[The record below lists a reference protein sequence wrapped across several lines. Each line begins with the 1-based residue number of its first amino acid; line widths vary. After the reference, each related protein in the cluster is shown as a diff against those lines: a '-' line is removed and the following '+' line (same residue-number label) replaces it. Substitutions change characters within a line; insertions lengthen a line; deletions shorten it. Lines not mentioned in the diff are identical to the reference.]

1 MGFRRLAVMA
11 AMLGTFAIAPAAH
24 AEVTSVF
31 DGAVACSTE
40 ADGTRFCGG
49 SNTTVPTFD
58 GVPIDVNVALPPAPA
73 AGTDG
78 DYPLVMVFHGYGGS
92 EFELDD
98 LRRWTD
104 QGYAAFSMS
113 DRGFGKSCN
122 KDQLLVPGCG
132 DGYIRLMDTRYEVRD
147 AQLFA
152 GRLVDEGLVD
162 PTAIGATGGS
172 YGGGMS
178 MALAALRDRVMMPD
192 GSLVPWT
199 SPDGT
204 PMQIAAAVPEIP
216 WTDMANA
223 LMPNGATLDY
233 VADAPYGD
241 RIGVLKLSFVAGLFA
256 AGQATGRYALPLV
269 QDPDADII
277 TWWTLINAGEP
288 YEGNPLT
295 EHVLEQVTTYHS
307 SYYIDDSVPPAPLLI
322 SNGWTDDIFP
332 ADEALRFYNRTR
344 TEHPDAE
351 ISVFFLDYGH
361 QRGQSKDADTAL
373 LRQRQDEWFAHY
385 LKGEGAEPFH
395 GVETLTQTCPDSAPS
410 AGPFTAPSWAEIAPG
425 EVRLDAPAAKAIL
438 PLAADLAGPTFD
450 PIAGGGAC
458 ATTAGTDQVGT
469 ATYRLPAAP
478 AGGYTLMGSPTLVAD
493 IDSNGPHSQ
502 IAARLLDV
510 APGGQ
515 QTLVA
520 RGLWRPKS
528 GGGPT
533 RQVFQL
539 HPNGWKFEQGH
550 VAKLELLPADV
561 PYSRPTNVQL
571 PVTVSNAE
579 LRLPV
584 VEEPGAAGGAVLEPA
599 PKVVPDGYELAADF
613 LDQPDPGPGDNGSG
627 EGRRGRRCAGKAVT
641 IAGTRADDHLRGT
654 GAADV
659 ISGLGG
665 NDVIKGRVGKDTIC
679 GGRGKDRL
687 RGGPGRDRVRGG
699 PGRDKRS

>member
-1 MGFRRLAVMA
+1 
-11 AMLGTFAIAPAAH
+11 
-24 AEVTSVF
+24 
-31 DGAVACSTE
+31 
-40 ADGTRFCGG
+40 
-49 SNTTVPTFD
+49 
-58 GVPIDVNVALPPAPA
+58 
-73 AGTDG
+73 
-78 DYPLVMVFHGYGGS
+78 
-92 EFELDD
+92 
-98 LRRWTD
+98 
-104 QGYAAFSMS
+104 MS

-162 PTAIGATGGS
+162 PAAIGATGGS

-178 MALAALRDRVMMPD
+178 MALAALRDRVMMPN

-204 PMQIAAAVPEIP
+204 PMQIAAAAPEIP

-277 TWWTLINAGEP
+277 TWFGLITAGEP
-288 YEGNPLT
+288 YEANPLT
-295 EHVLEQVTTYHS
+295 RHVLEQVTTYHS
-307 SYYIDDSVPPAPLLI
+307 SYYIDDSVTPAPLLI

-344 TEHPDAE
+344 TEHPDAD

-361 QRGQSKDADTAL
+361 QRGQNKDADTAL
-373 LRQRQDEWFAHY
+373 LRQRQEAWFAHY

-395 GVETLTQTCPDSAPS
+395 GVETLTQTCPGSAPS
-410 AGPFTAPSWAEIAPG
+410 AGPFTAPNWAEIAPG
-425 EVRLDAPAAKAIL
+425 EVRLDAPGAKTIL

-469 ATYRLPAAP
+469 ASYRLPAAP

-520 RGLWRPKS
+520 RGLWRPKA

-550 VAKLELLPADV
+550 MAKLELLPADV

-584 VEEPGAAGGAVLEPA
+584 LEEPGAAGGAVLTPA

-613 LDQPDPGPGDNGSG
+613 LAQPDPGEDGKGTD
-627 EGRRGRRCAGKAVT
+627 RGRRCGGKKKVT
-641 IAGTRADDHLRGT
+641 IFGTEGDDRLRGT
-654 GAADV
+654 RTADV
-659 ISGLGG
+659 IAGLRGDDAIAGRGG
-665 NDVIKGRVGKDTIC
+665 RDLIC